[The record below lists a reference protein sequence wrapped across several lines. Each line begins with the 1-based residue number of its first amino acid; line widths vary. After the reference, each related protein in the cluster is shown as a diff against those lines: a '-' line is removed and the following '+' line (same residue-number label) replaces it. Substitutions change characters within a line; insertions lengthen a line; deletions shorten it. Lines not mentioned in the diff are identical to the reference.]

1 MVIIISI
8 VEVLAASALAAL
20 IFYCGVK

>member
-1 MVIIISI
+1 MEVIIGV